1 MQNIIYENKKIRK
14 ERNKIIIFD
23 FDWTIVKPKEGRTFP
38 LDANDWQWLR
48 ESVPN
53 EIRKYYKKQFRIA
66 FLTDQ
71 TKLWKIEMIKDV
83 IKELNIP
90 ILCLIA
96 MKKENHKPN
105 PQFLLE
111 NIKDKYDFNNS
122 FLVGDAAGRKNDW
135 SDNDKKL
142 AENIGLK
149 FFTPEEI
156 FKFDKEKT
164 NKTDLNKLI
173 KIKIKI
179 KKEKEVIIMIGYP
192 ASGKSTIAKT
202 IFEPNGYKIIDG
214 DALKTPTKMIKEAN
228 KYIKNNSI
236 VFDATN
242 GTKERRNYYIDFAKA
257 NNLNVRCIWKTTSID
272 KAMEQNKKRELEGGV
287 KIPNIV
293 FYVYKKKFEEP
304 TKEECEIVKVE

>member
-1 MQNIIYENKKIRK
+1 MENIIYENKKIRK

-23 FDWTIVKPKEGRTFP
+23 FDWTIVKPKEGRIFP
-38 LDANDWQWLR
+38 IDINDWQWLR
-48 ESVPN
+48 KSVPN
-53 EIRKYYKKQFRIA
+53 EIRKYYKKQYRIA

-71 TKLWKIEMIKDV
+71 TKLWKIDMIKNV

-96 MKKENHKPN
+96 MKKESHKPN
-105 PQFLLE
+105 PTFLLE
-111 NIKDKYDFNNS
+111 NLKNNYDLSKS
-122 FLVGDAAGRKNDW
+122 FLVGDAAGRKDDW

-142 AENIGLK
+142 AQTVGLK
-149 FFTPEEI
+149 FYTPEEI
-156 FKFDKEKT
+156 FKFDKEKQ
-164 NKTDLNKLI
+164 NILDLNHLV
-173 KIKIKI
+173 

-192 ASGKSTIAKT
+192 ASGKSTLAKT

-242 GTKERRNYYIDFAKA
+242 GTRERRQFFINFAKL
-257 NNLNVRCIWKTTSID
+257 NNLKVRCVWKTTTID
-272 KAMEQNKKRELEGGV
+272 KSMEQNKQREMEGKP

-304 TKEECEIVKVE
+304 INDECEIIKVE